1 MHRVPETFFEHA
13 LRRESAQPTT
23 SANGLSQMEKIGETW
38 IIIIRKISGCVC
50 VIEFLPN
57 SRFFEMEHK
66 IKGDTEKDG
75 NAQG

>member
-1 MHRVPETFFEHA
+1 
-13 LRRESAQPTT
+13 
-23 SANGLSQMEKIGETW
+23 MEKIGETW